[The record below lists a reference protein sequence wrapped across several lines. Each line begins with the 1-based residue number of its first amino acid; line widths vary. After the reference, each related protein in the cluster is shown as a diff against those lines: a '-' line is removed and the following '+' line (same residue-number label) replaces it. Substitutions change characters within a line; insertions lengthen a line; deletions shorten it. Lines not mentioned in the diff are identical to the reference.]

1 MDSFEQAFSD
11 TERAAISTQKSATAL
26 VNLAK
31 QLQKAAKEGNITA
44 IKRLQDRFNSDLD
57 VLRQEVANAVKT
69 WPFKD
74 EEEEKYLS
82 GEYTEE
88 LRSAAEEKGL
98 AVHERDGRLISH
110 PSIVRVLP
118 SDRAVRIDRKQTS
131 NIRPSHLVDL
141 LLANQKKPARYPSAR
156 FLEALYNVY
165 SDIVKESSSDR
176 MLKDSGQVVSLER
189 IYKLFT
195 SLPGSQSE
203 YNQTDFARDLY
214 VLDANGPKHTR
225 KGATVDFPS
234 STGAR
239 RARGLFEFVGPDGR
253 SVAYYGI
260 RFTGGT

>member
-11 TERAAISTQKSATAL
+11 TERAAASTQKSAAAL
-26 VNLAK
+26 ARRAKRLENAAK
-31 QLQKAAKEGNITA
+31 QGSIAV
-44 IKRLQDRFNSDLD
+44 IKRELGALNSDLD

-69 WPFKD
+69 WPFQD
-74 EEEEKYLS
+74 EEEEQYLS
-82 GEYTEE
+82 EQYAAE
-88 LRSAAEEKGL
+88 LRQAAEALGL
-98 AVHERDGRLISH
+98 AIHERDGQLISH

-118 SDRAVRIDRKQTS
+118 RDRAVRIDRKQTS

>member
-1 MDSFEQAFSD
+1 MISFEQAFSD
-11 TERAAISTQKSATAL
+11 TERAAISTQESATAL

-118 SDRAVRIDRKQTS
+118 RDRAVRIDRKQTS

>member
-1 MDSFEQAFSD
+1 MDTFEQAFSD
-11 TERAAISTQKSATAL
+11 TERAAISTQASATAL
-26 VNLAK
+26 VRLTR
-31 QLQKAAKEGNITA
+31 QLQKAAKEGNIA
-44 IKRLQDRFNSDLD
+44 AVKRLQVRLNSDLD
-57 VLRQEVANAVKT
+57 VLRQEVANVVVT
-69 WPFKD
+69 WPFNEQ
-74 EEEEKYLS
+74 EEEQYLN
-82 GEYTEE
+82 ERYTEE

-98 AVHERDGRLISH
+98 ALHERDGQLVSH

-118 SDRAVRIDRKQTS
+118 RDRAVRIDRKQTS

-141 LLANQKKPARYPSAR
+141 LLANQKKPARYPSSR
-156 FLEALYNVY
+156 FLESLYNVY

-176 MLKDSGQVVSLER
+176 MLKDSGQVVLLER

-234 STGAR
+234 STGAK